1 MRDVELT
8 VTVEAGSAACFA
20 FIADHTNTPRFMRGI
35 KRYEPIGSKSQGK
48 GARFVTVAQVA
59 GRNIES
65 ELEITGWSD
74 GKQMVASSVK
84 GPKTRGSWTFA
95 ARDDSSTDIT
105 LKYEYEVPGILRLI
119 PSKVV
124 EATIEGE
131 LKKSLGQLKKLI
143 EAEGRRPSPT
153 ITKRSATGAARSPA
167 RRGAKKPS
175 SRG

>member
-35 KRYEPIGSKSQGK
+35 QRYEPIGSKSQGK

-59 GRNIES
+59 GRSIES

-74 GKQMVASSVK
+74 GKQMVATSVK

-95 ARDDSSTDIT
+95 RRDDSTTDIT
-105 LKYEYEVPGILRLI
+105 LKYEFEVPGILRLV
-119 PSKVV
+119 PSRVI
-124 EATIEGE
+124 EATVEGE
-131 LKKSLGQLKKLI
+131 LKKSLRKLKTLI
-143 EAEGRRPSPT
+143 EAEEGGAARIRPRT
-153 ITKRSATGAARSPA
+153 SATGGVKRPARGAARKPA
-167 RRGAKKPS
+167 GRG
-175 SRG
+175 